1 MHKQLPTG
9 LSYHETPMDIVPGD
23 LWNRQSGQLQQG
35 NKVMMAKG
43 FVRTKG
49 FVRANEGGS
58 ANEGGFVNEGGS
70 ANRVGAGIG
79 DADYFGRSC
88 IM

>member
-9 LSYHETPMDIVPGD
+9 LSYHETPMDFVPGG

-43 FVRTKG
+43 FARTKG

-58 ANEGGFVNEGGS
+58 VNEGDF
-70 ANRVGAGIG
+70 ANRVGFGIG
-79 DADYFGRSC
+79 DADHFGKSC

>member
-1 MHKQLPTG
+1 MHKQLPAG
-9 LSYHETPMDIVPGD
+9 LSYHETPMDFVPRG

-43 FVRTKG
+43 FARTKG
-49 FVRANEGGS
+49 FVRANKGGS
-58 ANEGGFVNEGGS
+58 VNE
-70 ANRVGAGIG
+70 VGAGIG